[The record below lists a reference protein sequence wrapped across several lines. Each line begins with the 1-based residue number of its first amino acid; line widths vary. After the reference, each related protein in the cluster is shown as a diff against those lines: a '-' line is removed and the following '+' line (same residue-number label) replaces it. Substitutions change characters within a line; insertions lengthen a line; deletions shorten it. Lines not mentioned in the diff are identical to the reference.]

1 MFVAAIFSID
11 YQAGLGNIFPI
22 ITRLTKHRV
31 YVGESSGFISQGNTI
46 NLNEIGGE
54 QRILIEV
61 IWRLI

>member
-1 MFVAAIFSID
+1 MFVVAISSID

-22 ITRLTKHRV
+22 ITKHRV
-31 YVGESSGFISQGNTI
+31 YVGELSGFISQGNTI